1 MYAAQDAS
9 YVGEVDVVRDEHW
22 VTVQEAARRL
32 GVKDD
37 AIRKRIQRG
46 TLRSE
51 KDPEDGRVYV
61 YLDTAQ
67 DTTYDAAHDGTYAG
81 TQDTTYDAAEDA
93 SQAAVM
99 LVEEMRDRIASLER
113 MLDEEREARTEER
126 RRHDTLMVTLLQRMP
141 ELEAPGEQRNGHETA
156 SPRSDGGTAPEDA
169 QEPTDRRSWWRR
181 FFGIE

>member
-1 MYAAQDAS
+1 M
-9 YVGEVDVVRDEHW
+9 VRDEHW

-67 DTTYDAAHDGTYAG
+67 DAAYDVSH
-81 TQDTTYDAAEDA
+81 DAAEDA
-93 SQAAVM
+93 VV

-126 RRHDTLMVTLLQRMP
+126 RRHDTLMATFMQRLP
-141 ELEAPGEQRNGHETA
+141 ELEP
-156 SPRSDGGTAPEDA
+156 PREEPHGPEPVA
-169 QEPTDRRSWWRR
+169 EEPTGTDTSTGQVDRETGVQGRSWLYR
-181 FFGIE
+181 FFFGP

>member
-1 MYAAQDAS
+1 M
-9 YVGEVDVVRDEHW
+9 VRDEHW

-37 AIRKRIQRG
+37 AIRKRIQRR

-67 DTTYDAAHDGTYAG
+67 DTAQDAAHDGTYDA
-81 TQDTTYDAAEDA
+81 TQDTTYDTAEDA
-93 SQAAVM
+93 SRDAVV
-99 LVEEMRDRIASLER
+99 LVEEMKDRIASLER

-126 RRHDTLMVTLLQRMP
+126 RRHDTLMATLMQRIP
-141 ELEAPGEQRNGHETA
+141 ELEAPSEERDAPEP
-156 SPRSDGGTAPEDA
+156 SPPRSDRETTPDES
-169 QEPTDRRSWWRR
+169 QEPVERRSWLHR
-181 FFGIE
+181 FFFGP

>member
-1 MYAAQDAS
+1 MD
-9 YVGEVDVVRDEHW
+9 RDEHW

-67 DTTYDAAHDGTYAG
+67 DTTYDAAEDTS
-81 TQDTTYDAAEDA
+81 QD
-93 SQAAVM
+93 AVV

-126 RRHDTLMVTLLQRMP
+126 RRHDTLMATFMQRLP
-141 ELEAPGEQRNGHETA
+141 ELEAPREEPHGPETVA
-156 SPRSDGGTAPEDA
+156 ETTTGTETPSDRETGVQG
-169 QEPTDRRSWWRR
+169 RSWWRR
-181 FFGIE
+181 FFGFE